1 MIKLNTNFEKNKLN
15 KDRSEDL
22 LLLELAGIKTKIKKY
37 NHNEKQKL
45 NLSVS
50 IDISSSMGLKI
61 GNDNAYQSIN
71 MGNGLFGRG
80 IEFNNEC
87 NIQPTRLDMAKKA
100 AIKAVNKMENGDII
114 SIVVFDH
121 EVKVIIPATILNNEN
136 RTTIVNRINELSPR
150 GATNVH
156 GGWLAAA
163 TEVAKNLNNKSMNRV
178 LLLTDGQTNN
188 GIRDVDVISSDVLSL
203 FEKSISVSTFG
214 IGDDFNEV
222 LLESMSNAGGGN
234 FYYIEKE
241 ENFDS
246 MFEEEFTGLDNIC
259 GYDIKLFLDLN
270 ENITI
275 SNEYNDL
282 TKKDNYYVV
291 PSVNSINNLSLLY
304 KIKTKNLIESKDFNA
319 GKVILEYK
327 DNHGNQHQDTIDL
340 IIDITNQKDWDSLD
354 NNEEV
359 KVQEVILTVA
369 KNKIEATRA
378 IQAGNVELAKTVLF
392 ESSNYIAS
400 SNLSDSRLG
409 AETTMLQG
417 TLSASDSM
425 SNEKFKKHIFTQSYN
440 TRNGKN

>member
-15 KDRSEDL
+15 KDRNEDL
-22 LLLELAGIKTKIKKY
+22 LLLELTGIKTQKKIDNK
-37 NHNEKQKL
+37 KQKL
-45 NLSVS
+45 NLSIS
-50 IDISSSMGLKI
+50 IDVSSSMGMTISKD
-61 GNDNAYQSIN
+61 GAYQAIN
-71 MGNGLFGRG
+71 FGNGLLGRG
-80 IEFNNEC
+80 VEFNNEFI
-87 NIQPTRLDMAKKA
+87 NQPKRIDMAKKA
-100 AIKAVNKMENGDII
+100 AIKAVNKMDNGDII
-114 SIVVFDH
+114 SIVTFDH
-121 EVKVIIPATILNNEN
+121 EVQIVIPATILNNEN
-136 RTTIVNRINELSPR
+136 RTTIINKINELSPR

-163 TEVAKNLNNKSMNRV
+163 TEVAKNLNNKFMNRV

-188 GIRDVDVISSDVLSL
+188 GIRDVDVIASDVLSL

-214 IGDDFNEV
+214 IGEDFNEI

-234 FYYIEKE
+234 FYYVEKE

-270 ENITI
+270 KNITI
-275 SNEYNDL
+275 ENEYNDL
-282 TKKDNYYVV
+282 TKKDNYYVI
-291 PSVNSINNLSLLY
+291 PSVNSINKLSLLY
-304 KIKTKNLIESKDFNA
+304 KLKTKNLKELKAFNA
-319 GKVILEYK
+319 GKITLEYK
-327 DNHGNQHQDTIDL
+327 DSDGNQHKDTIDL
-340 IIDITNQKDWDSLD
+340 NIDVTAQKDWDSLE

-378 IQAGNVELAKTVLF
+378 IQAGNIDLAKTVLF
-392 ESSNYIAS
+392 ESTNYIAA

-417 TLSASDSM
+417 TLSASNSM
-425 SNEKFKKHIFTQSYN
+425 SNEKFKKQIFTQSYN
-440 TRNGKN
+440 TRNGKS